1 MVASGDDEKAGFEL
15 LQTLVAA
22 TGLPPDLIEK
32 ELQRILRGSGH
43 SGENL
48 TLEQLRVAMAAYLD
62 SIRADL
68 ESSFSTETVN

>member
-1 MVASGDDEKAGFEL
+1 MVLTEGGEKAGLEL
-15 LQTLVAA
+15 IQTLVAA

-43 SGENL
+43 TGENL

-68 ESSFSTETVN
+68 ESSFSTKTVN